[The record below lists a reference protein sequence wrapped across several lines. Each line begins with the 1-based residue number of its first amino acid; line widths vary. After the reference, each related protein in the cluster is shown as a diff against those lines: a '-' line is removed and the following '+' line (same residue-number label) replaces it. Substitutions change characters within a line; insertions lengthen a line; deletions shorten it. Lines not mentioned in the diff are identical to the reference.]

1 MHIIS
6 YHSFFGMCLSQFIV
20 IISMHYK
27 LHSCYS
33 VPFMRGSWILTTLS
47 VILVIVAV
55 PVSIEWI
62 TIIGGVKLSD
72 VPLSRPDIIKLCVA
86 LVWLMS
92 FCRLVRFIVI
102 SHKAPLSVII
112 FYTII
117 YPMFVPVAI
126 CGLAAGFLAKLQKK
140 LHIMITELMRKKQ
153 RKSKYM
159 LNQDTIVTETLS
171 LMVKVMP
178 AHVRNIP
185 TALYTDVMT
194 NDKIIIVHIPYSIN
208 E

>member
-1 MHIIS
+1 
-6 YHSFFGMCLSQFIV
+6 
-20 IISMHYK
+20 
-27 LHSCYS
+27 
-33 VPFMRGSWILTTLS
+33 
-47 VILVIVAV
+47 
-55 PVSIEWI
+55 
-62 TIIGGVKLSD
+62 
-72 VPLSRPDIIKLCVA
+72 
-86 LVWLMS
+86 
-92 FCRLVRFIVI
+92 
-102 SHKAPLSVII
+102 
-112 FYTII
+112 
-117 YPMFVPVAI
+117 MFVPVAI